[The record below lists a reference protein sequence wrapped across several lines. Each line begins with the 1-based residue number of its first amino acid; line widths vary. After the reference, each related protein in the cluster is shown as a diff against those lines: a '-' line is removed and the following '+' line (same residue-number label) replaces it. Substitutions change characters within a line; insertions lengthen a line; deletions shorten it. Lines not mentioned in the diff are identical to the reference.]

1 MNKTSESEQM
11 VQTALDNLLS
21 SSENIT
27 TVVIA
32 HRLQTVRNADVIAVI
47 QEGRVVEV
55 GNHTSLLNLEK
66 GYYKTMISKSRG
78 DDLMVDS

>member
-1 MNKTSESEQM
+1 M

-21 SSENIT
+21 SSSNIT

-32 HRLQTVRNADVIAVI
+32 HRLQTVRNADLIAVI

-55 GNHTSLLNLEK
+55 GNHASLLNLEH
-66 GYYKTMISKSRG
+66 GYYKRMISKSRG